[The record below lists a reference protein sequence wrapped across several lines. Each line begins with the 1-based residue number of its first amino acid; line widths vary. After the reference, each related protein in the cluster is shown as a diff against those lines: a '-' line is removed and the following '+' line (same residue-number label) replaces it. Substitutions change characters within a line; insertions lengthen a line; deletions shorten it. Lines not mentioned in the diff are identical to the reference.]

1 MEDTSDFQFSISDNS
16 NDSFNE
22 KKNEF
27 IPKYRKKSNSPNYL
41 NNREPKKIRNKNKEI
56 KKERTPSPIYKC
68 SSQLLYNGN
77 EKYEVIK
84 KKINIRN

>member
-41 NNREPKKIRNKNKEI
+41 IKILIVIQLFYFEYYYFLEI
-56 KKERTPSPIYKC
+56 IV
-68 SSQLLYNGN
+68 
-77 EKYEVIK
+77 KYI
-84 KKINIRN
+84 